1 MLSEEQGRWLLCG
14 DDVRDAGGLLTGV
27 AGGKKWAILPNGSW
41 GYSPLGSDIGRTMK
55 GQNTG
60 RYVRAQDEA
69 AVLVAERCPPTEPHP
84 LLLGAVRRPNA
95 EGWLGFDL
103 VVCDLRVSLERDAD
117 GRWTGTG
124 SMCSTTKETAAM
136 CLDAILGAFGQPR
149 WAGGDG
155 PGMLDF
161 RGQWTRKPEALEK
174 LEARER
180 MLRRMIVSLTA
191 QVDTMKDRA
200 ELAEWKHASALEDL
214 EDLAA
219 KHEREMAQVGPALEE
234 AQDRLDRLTRVA
246 ASRMGRLSVSDD
258 TIASLQNRLSSM
270 EASRDHWARRAA
282 ELSDAAEI
290 VGGSDV

>member
-1 MLSEEQGRWLLCG
+1 MLSEEKGRWLLCG
-14 DDVRDAGGLLTGV
+14 DDVRDEGGLLTGV

-41 GYSPLGSDIGRTMK
+41 GYGPLGSDIGRTMQA
-55 GQNTG
+55 QNTG

-95 EGWLGFDL
+95 DGWRGFDL

-117 GRWTGTG
+117 GRWAGTG
-124 SMCSTTKETAAM
+124 GACSTTKDTAAM

-149 WAGGDG
+149 WAGGAG
-155 PGMLDF
+155 PGMLDH
-161 RGQWTRKPEALEK
+161 RNQWTRKPEAMEK
-174 LEARER
+174 LEARGR

-200 ELAEWKHASALEDL
+200 ELAEWKLDRAQEDL
-214 EDLAA
+214 EYLASNHEEVMA
-219 KHEREMAQVGPALEE
+219 KAGKALEE
-234 AQDRLDRLTRVA
+234 AQDRLDRLTKVA